1 MGARR
6 RRRRRVRF
14 FFCARVSRSQRKK
27 EDRARRDTERESFL
41 STPEKHR
48 QTSDPKGAFSVFTEI
63 YRLFSHG
70 ATFCCFFLTL
80 PWRAFLFDRSDADDR
95 GAASE
100 ASATLGDRG
109 VRPASRGGCGRG
121 AERVRPRPG
130 LRPVWSA
137 FGGARGATRRSSR
150 TDSARSISGRSSDRG
165 ARRGEARTRS
175 AMCVTM
181 AQESVSSAS
190 MPGAAY
196 GDDVARDIP
205 EKELSP
211 AESAFAGPA
220 RVADQ
225 CDPAETVILHAPVD
239 AVMTYT
245 WDARRGRNLHV
256 AWPANIPE
264 LARHE
269 PPRTDSA
276 RGGGITPFDRTRTP
290 GDSILVVKRGA
301 ERAAYP
307 KAANAALA
315 DTKEIEKIEK
325 IEKTFTP
332 ALRSL
337 RAPRFP
343 TAQAREASARWPQ
356 LLLRGQTHRRLNAF
370 GPGVAPPGARLT
382 GAPDWALEDDED
394 EDDTATVSADAPPR
408 ASVRVTHV
416 ARRDGEVVAR
426 QRRVREDALSVARSA
441 SRAGTKPSRAR
452 CAPARR
458 AARRTGA
465 FPAWS
470 GAPRTA
476 TRLSPPGR
484 ARAKWHPPRRNRRR
498 YPSASTRTMPTWRR
512 PSATVSRRTSRSG
525 TGRRRSRFRGRKR
538 TCRGTPRG
546 ARRRARSGMSRRWR
560 VPWRVARAR
569 GLESRRAATLAAFKG
584 DSREVHRGVGVG
596 GVGGVGGG
604 RRRSPDASPGA
615 RAASRGRRL
624 AARGGL
630 GGGNLPFEPSDLSV
644 LQSSRR
650 ADDTRET
657 RRSVGERSVAPT
669 RLGDAG
675 DPTSPASHI
684 ARLGALSASFSD
696 RQRAMVGRGVQEA
709 RTRIRDERSWGK

>member
-1 MGARR
+1 
-6 RRRRRVRF
+6 
-14 FFCARVSRSQRKK
+14 
-27 EDRARRDTERESFL
+27 
-41 STPEKHR
+41 
-48 QTSDPKGAFSVFTEI
+48 
-63 YRLFSHG
+63 
-70 ATFCCFFLTL
+70 
-80 PWRAFLFDRSDADDR
+80 
-95 GAASE
+95 
-100 ASATLGDRG
+100 
-109 VRPASRGGCGRG
+109 
-121 AERVRPRPG
+121 
-130 LRPVWSA
+130 
-137 FGGARGATRRSSR
+137 
-150 TDSARSISGRSSDRG
+150 
-165 ARRGEARTRS
+165 
-175 AMCVTM
+175 MCVTM

-356 LLLRGQTHRRLNAF
+356 LLLRGQTHRRLNTF

-426 QRRVREDALSVARSA
+426 QRRVREDAPSSRAERVESRNQTVARA
-441 SRAGTKPSRAR
+441 
-452 CAPARR
+452 
-458 AARRTGA
+458 
-465 FPAWS
+465 
-470 GAPRTA
+470 
-476 TRLSPPGR
+476 LR
-484 ARAKWHPPRRNRRR
+484 ARATRGTQDGRLPGVEWRAAHRDALVAAGTRSREMASAASEPAPVSFGVDANDADMAPTER
-498 YPSASTRTMPTWRR
+498 YGVEADLALGYGSASQPFSRSKAHVPGDSARRSTTRT
-512 PSATVSRRTSRSG
+512 
-525 TGRRRSRFRGRKR
+525 FRDE
-538 TCRGTPRG
+538 PEV
-546 ARRRARSGMSRRWR
+546 ARA
-560 VPWRVARAR
+560 VARVARAR
-569 GLESRRAATLAAFKG
+569 DSKAADAATLAAASKAIRG
-584 DSREVHRGVGVG
+584 RSTAALGSEGSEGSEEGVG
-596 GVGGVGGG
+596 
-604 RRRSPDASPGA
+604 RSSPDASPGA

-644 LQSSRR
+644 LQSSRRR

>member
-1 MGARR
+1 
-6 RRRRRVRF
+6 
-14 FFCARVSRSQRKK
+14 
-27 EDRARRDTERESFL
+27 
-41 STPEKHR
+41 
-48 QTSDPKGAFSVFTEI
+48 
-63 YRLFSHG
+63 
-70 ATFCCFFLTL
+70 
-80 PWRAFLFDRSDADDR
+80 
-95 GAASE
+95 
-100 ASATLGDRG
+100 
-109 VRPASRGGCGRG
+109 
-121 AERVRPRPG
+121 
-130 LRPVWSA
+130 
-137 FGGARGATRRSSR
+137 
-150 TDSARSISGRSSDRG
+150 
-165 ARRGEARTRS
+165 
-175 AMCVTM
+175 MCVTM

-315 DTKEIEKIEK
+315 DTKEIEKIKK

-426 QRRVREDALSVARSA
+426 QRRVASLEREKPDAPSSRAERVESRNRTVARA
-441 SRAGTKPSRAR
+441 
-452 CAPARR
+452 
-458 AARRTGA
+458 
-465 FPAWS
+465 
-470 GAPRTA
+470 
-476 TRLSPPGR
+476 LR
-484 ARAKWHPPRRNRRR
+484 ARATRGTQDGRLPGAEWRTAHRDALVAAGTRSRGMASAASEPAPVSFGVDANDGADMAPTER
-498 YPSASTRTMPTWRR
+498 YGVEADLALGYGSASQPFSRSKAHVPGDSARRSTTRT
-512 PSATVSRRTSRSG
+512 
-525 TGRRRSRFRGRKR
+525 FRDE
-538 TCRGTPRG
+538 PEV
-546 ARRRARSGMSRRWR
+546 ARA
-560 VPWRVARAR
+560 VARVARAR
-569 GLESRRAATLAAFKG
+569 DSKAADAATLAAASKAIRG
-584 DSREVHRGVGVG
+584 RSTAALGSEGSEGVG
-596 GVGGVGGG
+596 
-604 RRRSPDASPGA
+604 RSSPDASPGA

-630 GGGNLPFEPSDLSV
+630 GGGNLPFEVRSEASV
-644 LQSSRR
+644 LQSSRRR

-669 RLGDAG
+669 RLGNAG

>member
-1 MGARR
+1 
-6 RRRRRVRF
+6 
-14 FFCARVSRSQRKK
+14 
-27 EDRARRDTERESFL
+27 
-41 STPEKHR
+41 
-48 QTSDPKGAFSVFTEI
+48 
-63 YRLFSHG
+63 
-70 ATFCCFFLTL
+70 
-80 PWRAFLFDRSDADDR
+80 
-95 GAASE
+95 
-100 ASATLGDRG
+100 
-109 VRPASRGGCGRG
+109 
-121 AERVRPRPG
+121 
-130 LRPVWSA
+130 
-137 FGGARGATRRSSR
+137 
-150 TDSARSISGRSSDRG
+150 
-165 ARRGEARTRS
+165 
-175 AMCVTM
+175 MCVTM

-426 QRRVREDALSVARSA
+426 QRRVREDAPSSRAERVESRNRTVARA
-441 SRAGTKPSRAR
+441 
-452 CAPARR
+452 
-458 AARRTGA
+458 
-465 FPAWS
+465 
-470 GAPRTA
+470 
-476 TRLSPPGR
+476 LR
-484 ARAKWHPPRRNRRR
+484 ARATRGTQDGRLPGAEWRTAHRDALVAAGTRSRGMASAASEPAPVSFGVDANDGADMAPTER
-498 YPSASTRTMPTWRR
+498 YGVEADLALGYGSASQPFSRSKAHVPGDSARRSTTRT
-512 PSATVSRRTSRSG
+512 
-525 TGRRRSRFRGRKR
+525 FRDE
-538 TCRGTPRG
+538 PEV
-546 ARRRARSGMSRRWR
+546 ARA
-560 VPWRVARAR
+560 VARVARAR
-569 GLESRRAATLAAFKG
+569 DSKAADAATLAAASKAIRG
-584 DSREVHRGVGVG
+584 RSTAALGSEGSEGVG
-596 GVGGVGGG
+596 
-604 RRRSPDASPGA
+604 RSSPDASPGA

-630 GGGNLPFEPSDLSV
+630 GGGNLPFEVRSEASV
-644 LQSSRR
+644 LQSSRRR

>member
-1 MGARR
+1 
-6 RRRRRVRF
+6 
-14 FFCARVSRSQRKK
+14 
-27 EDRARRDTERESFL
+27 
-41 STPEKHR
+41 
-48 QTSDPKGAFSVFTEI
+48 
-63 YRLFSHG
+63 
-70 ATFCCFFLTL
+70 
-80 PWRAFLFDRSDADDR
+80 
-95 GAASE
+95 
-100 ASATLGDRG
+100 
-109 VRPASRGGCGRG
+109 
-121 AERVRPRPG
+121 
-130 LRPVWSA
+130 
-137 FGGARGATRRSSR
+137 
-150 TDSARSISGRSSDRG
+150 
-165 ARRGEARTRS
+165 
-175 AMCVTM
+175 MCVTM

-315 DTKEIEKIEK
+315 DTKEIEKIKK

-426 QRRVREDALSVARSA
+426 QRRVREDAPSSRAERVESRNRTVARA
-441 SRAGTKPSRAR
+441 
-452 CAPARR
+452 
-458 AARRTGA
+458 
-465 FPAWS
+465 
-470 GAPRTA
+470 
-476 TRLSPPGR
+476 LR
-484 ARAKWHPPRRNRRR
+484 ARATRGTQDGRLPGAEWRTAHRDALVAAGTRSRGMASAASEPAPVSFGVDANDGADMAPTER
-498 YPSASTRTMPTWRR
+498 YGVEADLALGYGSASQPFSRSKAHVPGDSARRSTTRT
-512 PSATVSRRTSRSG
+512 
-525 TGRRRSRFRGRKR
+525 FRDE
-538 TCRGTPRG
+538 PEV
-546 ARRRARSGMSRRWR
+546 ARA
-560 VPWRVARAR
+560 VARVARAR
-569 GLESRRAATLAAFKG
+569 DSKAADAATLAAASKAIRG
-584 DSREVHRGVGVG
+584 RSTAALGSEGSEGVG
-596 GVGGVGGG
+596 
-604 RRRSPDASPGA
+604 RSSPDASPGA

-644 LQSSRR
+644 LQKKSSRRR

-657 RRSVGERSVAPT
+657 RRSVGERSFAPT

>member
-1 MGARR
+1 
-6 RRRRRVRF
+6 
-14 FFCARVSRSQRKK
+14 
-27 EDRARRDTERESFL
+27 
-41 STPEKHR
+41 
-48 QTSDPKGAFSVFTEI
+48 
-63 YRLFSHG
+63 
-70 ATFCCFFLTL
+70 
-80 PWRAFLFDRSDADDR
+80 
-95 GAASE
+95 
-100 ASATLGDRG
+100 
-109 VRPASRGGCGRG
+109 
-121 AERVRPRPG
+121 
-130 LRPVWSA
+130 
-137 FGGARGATRRSSR
+137 
-150 TDSARSISGRSSDRG
+150 
-165 ARRGEARTRS
+165 
-175 AMCVTM
+175 MCVTM

-426 QRRVREDALSVARSA
+426 QRRVREDAPS
-441 SRAGTKPSRAR
+441 SRAERVESRNRTVA
-452 CAPARR
+452 R
-458 AARRTGA
+458 AARARARGTQDGRLPGA
-465 FPAWS
+465 EW
-470 GAPRTA
+470 RTA
-476 TRLSPPGR
+476 HRDALVAAGTRSRGMASAASEPAPVSFGVDANDGADMAPTERYGVEADLALGYGSASQPFSRSKAHVPGDSAR
-484 ARAKWHPPRRNRRR
+484 RSTTRTFRDEPEVARAV
-498 YPSASTRTMPTWRR
+498 A
-512 PSATVSRRTSRSG
+512 
-525 TGRRRSRFRGRKR
+525 
-538 TCRGTPRG
+538 
-546 ARRRARSGMSRRWR
+546 
-560 VPWRVARAR
+560 RVARAR
-569 GLESRRAATLAAFKG
+569 DSKAAGRRDAGGGFKS

-596 GVGGVGGG
+596 GVGGRRAFLAGRVPGSAGRFARAPTRGAWGFGG
-604 RRRSPDASPGA
+604 REPPV
-615 RAASRGRRL
+615 RG
-624 AARGGL
+624 
-630 GGGNLPFEPSDLSV
+630 PFG
-644 LQSSRR
+644 
-650 ADDTRET
+650 
-657 RRSVGERSVAPT
+657 GERSSELSETRGRYARDAAFRRRAFGRADAARRRGRPDVPGVAHRAPRRVERVVQRPT
-669 RLGDAG
+669 ARDGGAGRAGGEDAH
-675 DPTSPASHI
+675 P
-684 ARLGALSASFSD
+684 R
-696 RQRAMVGRGVQEA
+696 
-709 RTRIRDERSWGK
+709 